1 MGQIFG
7 RVDYAQYS
15 SFSDR
20 ELLKN
25 DPPDS
30 GKVAELIS
38 RYMNIVFSCAKRYCE
53 SADYDE
59 LVSDGMDG
67 LLNAIQNYD
76 GAKGEFAAFAAV
88 CVRNRMRNTAK
99 KAVRRSAEFS
109 DKSDEELESIPDPA
123 PTPEEIVIA
132 RESSRSMLENIRAML
147 SELEL
152 RCIEGAAMGFSYEE
166 IARRIGSDKK
176 TVDNAL
182 SRARNKLR
190 RFYMA

>member
-1 MGQIFG
+1 M
-7 RVDYAQYS
+7 AQYS
-15 SFSDR
+15 ALSDR
-20 ELLKN
+20 ELLDN

-38 RYMNIVFSCAKRYCE
+38 RYMNIVFSCAKRYSE

-59 LVSDGMDG
+59 LVSDGMEG
-67 LLNAIQNYD
+67 LLDAIQNYD
-76 GAKGEFAAFAAV
+76 GRKGEFAAFAAV
-88 CVRNRMRNTAK
+88 CVKNRMRNTIK
-99 KAVRRSAEFS
+99 TAVRRSAGIS
-109 DKSDEELESIPDPA
+109 NASDEELETIPDPA
-123 PTPEEIVIA
+123 PTPEEVVIA
-132 RESSRSMLENIRAML
+132 RESSRSMLNGMRGML

-152 RCIEGAAMGFSYEE
+152 RCIEGAALGFSYEE
-166 IARRIGSDKK
+166 IARRIGSDRK